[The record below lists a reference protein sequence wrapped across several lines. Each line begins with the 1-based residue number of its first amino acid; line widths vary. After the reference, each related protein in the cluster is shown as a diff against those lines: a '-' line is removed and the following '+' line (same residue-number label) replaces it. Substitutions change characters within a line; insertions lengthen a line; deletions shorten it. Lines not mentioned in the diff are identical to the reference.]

1 MVEREGII
9 YRINGPV
16 IEARQ
21 VTGIYMGDMV
31 EVGEERL
38 IAETIGLE
46 GDRATIQV
54 YEDTSGLQPG
64 AKVYGTGLPLAV
76 ELGPGLLGNTFDGIQ
91 RPLEL
96 IREQV
101 GNFIQRGVKVAALD
115 RERKWRFQPKLKVGD
130 KVGPNAVLG
139 TVQETELIEH
149 RILVPPD
156 VEGEIIH
163 IIEEG
168 DYTIEQVIAEVR
180 LETRDTRKTQDSP
193 ESRVWS
199 LNMFHRWP
207 VRVKRGQFDRLTPS
221 IPLLTGQRV
230 LDFLFPLA
238 RGGVAS
244 IPGGF
249 GTGKTM
255 LQHSLAKWCDADII
269 IYIGCGERG
278 NEMTQVLE
286 EFPELVDPKS
296 GRPLM
301 ERTILIANTSNMPVT
316 ARESSIYTGITIGEY
331 YRDMGYH
338 VAVMADSTS
347 RWAEALREIS
357 GRLEEM
363 PAEEGFPAYL
373 ASRLAEFYERAGRF
387 DLGGGREASL
397 SIVGAVSPPGG
408 DFSEPVTQHTRR
420 FIRCFWGLDAEL
432 AGARHFPAIS
442 WMESYSEYVDDIA
455 AWWEERSKEQR
466 AKGIEQGA
474 RERVSEG
481 ERERGSSPHSLIPSS
496 PPPSSWA
503 ELRARTMELLHD
515 EQRLQQVV
523 KLVGPDALPDTQR
536 LILEVARIIR
546 EAFLQQSALSEEDSY
561 CASEKQL
568 RMAQIITHF
577 YDRARTIIEKGAP
590 IFTIAELDVVQDIMR
605 MKTSIPNDR
614 ADEFDDLLADTD
626 DQMDALEER
635 YG

>member
-1 MVEREGII
+1 MAEREGII

-16 IEARQ
+16 IEARR
-21 VTGIYMGDMV
+21 VIGIYMGDMV
-31 EVGEERL
+31 EVGNERL
-38 IAETIGLE
+38 IAETISLE
-46 GDRATIQV
+46 DDRATIQV

-64 AKVYGTGLPLAV
+64 EMVYGTGLPLAV
-76 ELGPGLLGNTFDGIQ
+76 ELGPGLMSQTFDGIQ

-96 IREQV
+96 IQEKA
-101 GNFIQRGVKVAALD
+101 GSFIQRGVKVPALD
-115 RERKWRFQPKLKVGD
+115 REKKWHFKPIAKVND
-130 KVGPNAVLG
+130 EAEANTILG

-156 VEGEIIH
+156 VKGRITHVAEEGE
-163 IIEEG
+163 
-168 DYTIEQVIAEVR
+168 YTIEDTIAKVMTKNDER
-180 LETRDTRKTQDSP
+180 ELPMYHQ
-193 ESRVWS
+193 
-199 LNMFHRWP
+199 WP
-207 VRVKRGQFDRLTPS
+207 VRAKRSSVGRLNPS

-238 RGGVAS
+238 RGGVAA

-255 LQHSLAKWCDADII
+255 LQHSLAKWCNAEII

-286 EFPELVDPKS
+286 EFPELIDPNS
-296 GRPLM
+296 DHPLM

-338 VAVMADSTS
+338 VAIMADSTS

-363 PAEEGFPAYL
+363 PAEEGYPAYL

-387 DLGGGREASL
+387 RLDKDREASL
-397 SIVGAVSPPGG
+397 SLVGAVSPPGG

-420 FIRCFWGLDAEL
+420 FIRCFWGLDSEL

-442 WMESYSEYVDDIA
+442 WTDSYSEYISDIA
-455 AWWEERSKEQR
+455 EWWDENFETSWSK
-466 AKGIEQGA
+466 
-474 RERVSEG
+474 
-481 ERERGSSPHSLIPSS
+481 
-496 PPPSSWA
+496 
-503 ELRARTMELLHD
+503 LRTDIMEILQD

-523 KLVGPDALPDTQR
+523 KLVGPDALPDAQR
-536 LILEVARIIR
+536 LTLETARLIK
-546 EAFLQQSALSEEDSY
+546 EAFLQQSALSEEDAY
-561 CASEKQL
+561 CSAGKQL
-568 RMAQIITHF
+568 GMANIIMHF
-577 YDRARTIIEKGAP
+577 HERAIGIIERGAP
-590 IFTIAELDVVQDIMR
+590 IFTITELDIVQDIMR
-605 MKTSIPNDR
+605 MKTRIPNDNL
-614 ADEFDDLLADTD
+614 DEFDTLMEGINY
-626 DQMDALEER
+626 QMDVLEEKYR
-635 YG
+635 